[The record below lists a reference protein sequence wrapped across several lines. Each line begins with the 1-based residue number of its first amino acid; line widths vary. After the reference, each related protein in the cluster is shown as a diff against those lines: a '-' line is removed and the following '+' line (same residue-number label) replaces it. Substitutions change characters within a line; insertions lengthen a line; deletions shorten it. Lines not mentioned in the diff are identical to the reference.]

1 MATRRRLDARKER
14 RRREQAVDRT
24 GTGPRFEDIR
34 ATLLPLKQWS
44 TTPADVAKREEEMNA
59 WIRTA
64 APSDGVI
71 DFDAVLRDPADPL
84 LLNPAYDSGDHLY
97 PDDAGYEAMNVN
109 AISLEMLLPKPR

>member
-1 MATRRRLDARKER
+1 MEYYTGGRGQARGGDERLDPHS
-14 RRREQAVDRT
+14 
-24 GTGPRFEDIR
+24 GPF
-34 ATLLPLKQWS
+34 
-44 TTPADVAKREEEMNA
+44 
-59 WIRTA
+59 
-64 APSDGVI
+64 DGVI